1 MIPVIIQARMGSS
14 RLPGK
19 VMKEIRN
26 KPLLQYMINQI
37 KSCSNVSKIIIA
49 TTNLEEDEIIV
60 SFANSVNIDVFC
72 GSSKDVLDR
81 FYQCGKEHKS
91 KSFVRLS
98 GDSPF
103 IDFNI
108 IDECIS
114 KFEQNNF
121 DYLSNTIKKINNN
134 WIEGNNGF
142 PMGMAVEVFN
152 FDSLTKAWKNATK
165 PTDREH
171 VTEYIFH
178 NPLLFRLAGVENDE
192 NLSNLRFVVD
202 YFEDLDLISKIITN
216 FPDNEL
222 FTMEKLKEFLSLN
235 PKLKM
240 INSMY
245 IQNEF

>member
-26 KPLLQYMINQI
+26 KSLLFYMINQI
-37 KSCSNVSKIIIA
+37 KSCKNVSKIIIA
-49 TTNLEEDEIIV
+49 TTNLEEDKKIV
-60 SFANSVNIDVFC
+60 SFAKSQNVDVFC
-72 GSSKDVLDR
+72 GDSKDVLDR
-81 FYQCGKEHKS
+81 FYQCGKEYES

-103 IDFNI
+103 IDPNI
-108 IDECIS
+108 LDECIH

-121 DYLSNTIKKINNN
+121 DYLSNTIKKINTK
-134 WIEGNNGF
+134 WKEGNNGY
-142 PMGMAVEVFN
+142 PTGMAVEVFN
-152 FDSLTKAWKNATK
+152 FEPLRKTWEEATE

-178 NPLLFRLAGVENDE
+178 NPKLFKLSGIENNE
-192 NLSNLRFVVD
+192 NLSNLRLVVD
-202 YFEDLDLISKIITN
+202 YFEDYVLASKIITN
-216 FPDNEL
+216 FPENTL
-222 FTMEKLKEFLSLN
+222 FTMKKLKEFLTIN
-235 PKLKM
+235 NKLKM

-245 IQNEF
+245 IQNDF